1 MVYASQVYDE
11 GVTEI
16 EPGTVRLEGVLADR
30 DGWTASRCSIDRAF
44 SAIGSR
50 SALLMLREALY
61 GTRRF
66 DEFARRVGV
75 TEAVAAARL
84 RELVELGIFEKR
96 PYREEGQRTR
106 HEYVLTQMGEDM
118 LPIALAL
125 LQWGDA
131 YLAGPAGPPL
141 RVTHIDCGEPISVHV
156 QCAAG
161 HELSAE
167 DISVSVAP
175 RLSRH

>member
-1 MVYASQVYDE
+1 VYDE
-11 GVTEI
+11 RVEAT

-30 DGWTASRCSIDRAF
+30 DSWTASRCSIDKAF

-96 PYREEGQRTR
+96 PYREAGQRTR

-125 LQWGDA
+125 LQWGDT
-131 YLAGPAGPPL
+131 YLTGPAGPPL
-141 RVTHIDCGEPISVHV
+141 QLTHIDCGEPIAVQV

-161 HELSAE
+161 HEVPAGE
-167 DISVSVAP
+167 ISVSVA
-175 RLSRH
+175 RRRDRRS

>member
-1 MVYASQVYDE
+1 M
-11 GVTEI
+11 
-16 EPGTVRLEGVLADR
+16 RLEGVLADR
-30 DGWTASRCSIDRAF
+30 DSWTASRCSIDRAF
-44 SAIGSR
+44 STIGSR
-50 SALLMLREALY
+50 SALLLLREAFY
-61 GTRRF
+61 GSRRF

-84 RELVELGIFEKR
+84 RELVEIGVFEKR

-125 LQWGDA
+125 LQWGDD

-141 RVTHIDCGEPISVHV
+141 RLTHVDCGEPISVHV
-156 QCAAG
+156 RCAGG
-161 HELSAE
+161 HEVPAE
-167 DISVSVAP
+167 QISVSVAP
-175 RLSRH
+175 RRKHPRSAR

>member
-1 MVYASQVYDE
+1 M
-11 GVTEI
+11 GVVEAT

-30 DGWTASRCSIDRAF
+30 DSWTASRCSIDKAF

-75 TEAVAAARL
+75 TEAVAASRL

-125 LQWGDA
+125 LQWGDK

-141 RVTHIDCGEPISVHV
+141 RLTHIDCGQPISVQV
-156 QCAAG
+156 ECAAG
-161 HELSAE
+161 HEVPADE
-167 DISVSVAP
+167 ISVSVASKRDRRP
-175 RLSRH
+175 

>member
-1 MVYASQVYDE
+1 MDVN
-11 GVTEI
+11 

-30 DGWTASRCSIDRAF
+30 DSWTASRCSIDKAF

-84 RELVELGIFEKR
+84 RELVDLGIFEKR
-96 PYREEGQRTR
+96 PYREDGQRTR
-106 HEYVLTQMGEDM
+106 HEYVLTRMGEDM

-125 LQWGDA
+125 LQWGDT
-131 YLAGPAGPPL
+131 YLAGPSGPPL
-141 RVTHIDCGEPISVHV
+141 RLTHIDCGEPVSVQV
-156 QCAAG
+156 RCAAG
-161 HELSAE
+161 HEVATGE
-167 DISVSVAP
+167 ISVSVTP
-175 RLSRH
+175 RSRRPATS

>member
-1 MVYASQVYDE
+1 VES
-11 GVTEI
+11 T

-30 DGWTASRCSIDRAF
+30 DSWTASRCSIDKAF

-84 RELVELGIFEKR
+84 RDLVELGIFEKR
-96 PYREEGQRTR
+96 PYREAGQRTR
-106 HEYVLTQMGEDM
+106 QEYVLTQMGEDM

-125 LQWGDA
+125 LQWGDK
-131 YLAGPAGPPL
+131 YLAGPPGPPL
-141 RVTHIDCGEPISVHV
+141 RLTHIDCGEPISVAV
-156 QCAAG
+156 ECAAG
-161 HELSAE
+161 HDVPAE
-167 DISVSVAP
+167 EISVSV
-175 RLSRH
+175 RSRRVAANRAEKRSG